1 MKKISV
7 LAIVLFTLFISC
19 KKDTPFDPAKQAVID
34 DGLIQTYI
42 KANNIPA
49 IKDASGLYYQ
59 VITPGTGPYPNI
71 LSTVNVNYSG
81 KLLDGTV
88 FQTGNITAQLGTL
101 IQGWQIGIPY
111 INKGGRILLIIPS
124 ALC

>member
-1 MKKISV
+1 M
-7 LAIVLFTLFISC
+7 
-19 KKDTPFDPAKQAVID
+19 P
-34 DGLIQTYI
+34 G
-42 KANNIPA
+42 

-124 ALC
+124 ALGYGNNSPGGGIPANAVLVFTVDLLGF